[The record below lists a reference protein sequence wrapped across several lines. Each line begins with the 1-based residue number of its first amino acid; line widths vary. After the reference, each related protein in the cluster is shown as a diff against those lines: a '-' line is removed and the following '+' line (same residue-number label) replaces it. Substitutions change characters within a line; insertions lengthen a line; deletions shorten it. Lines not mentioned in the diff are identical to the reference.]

1 MAKRN
6 MKGIELPV
14 NVLVIIAIAVLVLL
28 GLIVIFSFAI
38 GGASPIQVMLE
49 KGPACQKYGAP
60 NDCAG
65 EGAISPNSIT
75 VNIDANHNGEKDDT
89 IFNLCEVDNGC
100 TKEQAETKDETALKK
115 WCGCKVTE
123 PTQ

>member
-1 MAKRN
+1 MASRKR

-60 NDCAG
+60 NNCG
-65 EGAISPNSIT
+65 GATAASSIT
-75 VNIDANHNGEKDDT
+75 VGLDANANGEKDDT
-89 IFNLCEVDNGC
+89 IFDLCEVDNGC
-100 TKEQAETKDETALKK
+100 TKDENDETQLKK
-115 WCGCKVTE
+115 WCGCKVAET
-123 PTQ
+123 P